1 MDYTY
6 VISVLFIY
14 YMELL
19 DSILTVAMPVHK
31 KINLNIFYKKKVD
44 LACKKRQFYWKREY
58 F

>member
-31 KINLNIFYKKKVD
+31 KINLNIFYKKKS
-44 LACKKRQFYWKREY
+44 
-58 F
+58 

>member
-31 KINLNIFYKKKVD
+31 KLILTYFIKKS
-44 LACKKRQFYWKREY
+44 
-58 F
+58 

>member
-31 KINLNIFYKKKVD
+31 KINLNIFYKKS
-44 LACKKRQFYWKREY
+44 
-58 F
+58 